1 MANFAS
7 RLRQIR
13 KERRLRQKDLA
24 DALNVAQTT
33 IANYEQ
39 NARFPDQRTL
49 ARIADFFDVS
59 LDYLMGRTDVEVPLR
74 PDRQPEPGGDAGQ
87 LGPYGEAY
95 VEALLDGR
103 REHAWQVL
111 ADAERAG
118 YDIPGIY
125 LRILEPAMVEIGR
138 RWAIGQADVFQEHF
152 ASNATTAFMA
162 AYMAGTPLL
171 RTGPVVIGMTVGG
184 EFHDIGIRMVMD
196 LLLLEGFDAHYLGI
210 NLPTESLLRAIAER
224 EPKLVCISV
233 TMPYLRN
240 SVADL
245 IRIIKGDERSHRV
258 RILVGGRGFLHD
270 PESWRDVRAD
280 GYASNARDAVEI
292 AHQLLAE
299 QV

>member
-7 RLRQIR
+7 RLRRIR

-59 LDYLMGRTDVEVPLR
+59 LDYLMGRTDIEVPMEPAR
-74 PDRQPEPGGDAGQ
+74 EPEAGADAAELSTYGQ
-87 LGPYGEAY
+87 SY
-95 VEALLDGR
+95 VQALLAGR
-103 REHAWQVL
+103 RDNAWHAL

-118 YDIPGIY
+118 YDIPQIY
-125 LRILEPAMVEIGR
+125 VRIIEPAMVEIGR
-138 RWAIGQADVFQEHF
+138 RWANGQADVFQEHF
-152 ASNATTAFMA
+152 ASNATTSFMA
-162 AYMAGTPLL
+162 AYMAAVPLP
-171 RTGPVVIGMTVGG
+171 RTGPVVIGVTVGG

-196 LLLLEGFDAHYLGI
+196 LLLLDGFDAHYLGI

-224 EPKLVCISV
+224 EAKLVCISV

-240 SVADL
+240 AVADL
-245 IRIIKGDERSHRV
+245 IRVLKRDERSHSI

-270 PESWRDVRAD
+270 PEAWRDVRAD
-280 GYASNARDAVEI
+280 GYASNARQAVET
-292 AHQLLAE
+292 AHQLFAN
-299 QV
+299 V